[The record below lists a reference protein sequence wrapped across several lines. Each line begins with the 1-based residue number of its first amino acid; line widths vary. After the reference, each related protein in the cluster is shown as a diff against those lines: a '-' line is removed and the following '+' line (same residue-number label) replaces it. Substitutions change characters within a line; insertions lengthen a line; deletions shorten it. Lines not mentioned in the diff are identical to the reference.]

1 MYFQRNG
8 KILIVLFVLLSA
20 WLTGCG
26 ENQSVPEYTIEVV
39 PNRTTLFGNIPVTI
53 SVSGVALFPDVSI
66 ATCGRKFYNVEL
78 LDGTTVRAMLPGCP
92 ESGWHSVSIY
102 THGKEY
108 SAKNAIYYYTPTTA
122 FSSFVAIGASY
133 TGGFINL
140 GLNWVD
146 QLHSPFAYVAEQA
159 GAYFPQPLVKEG
171 MFNVIYPEAL
181 TDNCYPSHLAATYTF
196 NLLKVIEKIKTDR
209 GFYLSVGRVDP
220 QLIPYNLG
228 VGAAR
233 LPDALYGAAKSN
245 NPLVGVLEH
254 LVYYPDVDIWEA
266 FTDPPQGSPF
276 DVALSLNPR
285 YILTVDL
292 FADDLLYWHFA
303 ELFNLPMSPGV
314 TPVEELER
322 DLRYFF
328 RETSRRGIKVFI
340 ADLPDITTLPAIAVL
355 PAYLR
360 NIGISEDRIQALWNS
375 LKADMNDYNRV
386 FYSLASEYDNVYPVP
401 FSDEVRRF
409 ADGVTI
415 AGNYYDLKFVGG
427 LISLDGV
434 HPTWTGYAMIGNLF
448 IREINRVLGTSI
460 PQVDI
465 EKIARE
471 DPLRPSVLYEYVDPV
486 VCRQQFYSGR

>member
-1 MYFQRNG
+1 MYFRLNG
-8 KILIVLFVLLSA
+8 RLFFILGVFLLI
-20 WLTGCG
+20 LGGCG
-26 ENQSVPEYTIEVV
+26 SERGAVSHYTITISPEKS
-39 PNRTTLFGNIPVTI
+39 TLFGNMPVTI
-53 SVSGVALFPDVSI
+53 KISNVGLSSSLSI
-66 ATCGRKFYNVEL
+66 STCGRKFYNIEVS
-78 LDGTTVRAMLPGCP
+78 GSTIKAMLPGCP
-92 ESGWHSVSIY
+92 KPGWYSLEIESNGIKY
-102 THGKEY
+102 Y
-108 SAKNAIYYYTPTTA
+108 KNDAIYYYAPTTK
-122 FSSFVAIGASY
+122 FTSFVAVGASY
-133 TGGFINL
+133 TGGFLNL
-140 GLNWVD
+140 GLNWRD
-146 QLHSPFAYVAEQA
+146 QLHSPFAYVAKQA

-171 MFNVIYPEAL
+171 IFRVIYPEAL
-181 TDNCYPSHLAATYTF
+181 TEGCFPSHLAETYTF
-196 NLLKVIEKIKTDR
+196 NLLKVVEKIKTGD
-209 GFYLSVGRVDP
+209 GFYLSMGRIDP
-220 QLIPYNLG
+220 ELIPYNLG

-233 LPDALYGAAKSN
+233 ITDTLYGAAKSN

-254 LVYYPDVDIWEA
+254 LVYYPRVDIWEA
-266 FTDPPQGSPF
+266 LSDPPSGSAF
-276 DVALSLNPR
+276 DVALALHPR
-285 YILTVDL
+285 YMLTVDL

-328 RETSRRGIKVFI
+328 RETSKRGIKVFI

-360 NIGISEDRIQALWNS
+360 KIGFSEDRIQALWNG

-386 FYSLASEYDNVYPVP
+386 FYSLASEYENVYPVP

-409 ADGVTI
+409 ANGVTI

-448 IREINRVLGTSI
+448 IREINKVLGTSI
-460 PQVDI
+460 PEVNI
-465 EKIARE
+465 EKIAHE
-471 DPLRPSVLYEYVDPV
+471 DPLKPSVLYEYVDPV